1 MSWQMALVGAVGA
14 ATYQQQGAIGK
25 YNQDVA
31 NREAQV
37 LEGQSEQLEQKK
49 EFDIAQFDKKFQQ
62 IEGETKVQLSK
73 SGVVQGTGTSYRI
86 EMANALEAELQRRLI
101 AYNAKIASDKKLEE
115 AKFAV
120 IRGGIQREQAKLAQ
134 LNTITSVGT
143 TLLTMNKGTA

>member
-1 MSWQMALVGAVGA
+1 MSWQMALVGAIGA

-25 YNQDVA
+25 YNQNIA
-31 NREAQV
+31 NRESQV
-37 LEGQSEQLEQKK
+37 LEGQAEQIEEKK

-62 IEGETKVQLSK
+62 VEGETKVELSK
-73 SGVVQGTGTSYRI
+73 SGVVQGTGTAYRI

-120 IRGGIQREQAKLAQ
+120 IRGGIQRQQAKLAQ

>member
-37 LEGQSEQLEQKK
+37 LEGQAEQIEQKK
-49 EFDIAQFDKKFQQ
+49 EFDIAQFDKTYQK
-62 IEGETKVQLSK
+62 IKGETEVSLAK
-73 SGVVQGTGTSYRI
+73 SGVVAGTGTSYRI
-86 EMANALEAELQRRLI
+86 AMANAREAELQRQLI
-101 AYNAKIASDKKLEE
+101 AYNAKVASDKKLEE